1 MAHRLKASLADQIR
15 DLRGNRSQKEFGA
28 LIGKPQSV
36 VSRLEKEDY
45 GKVTLQTLIDIAT
58 RLDIGLVVQ
67 FVDFSTFLR
76 TADDRPAAP
85 SEPRANGATDRT
97 PEPPESQV
105 VAEQGCEVHKVIPT
119 RPERQP

>member
-67 FVDFSTFLR
+67 FVDFSAFLR
-76 TADDRPAAP
+76 TADDRPAVP
-85 SEPRANGATDRT
+85 SKPRAKGATDRI
-97 PEPPESQV
+97 PEPPKSRV
-105 VAEQGCEVHKVIPT
+105 VAEQGCEK
-119 RPERQP
+119 